1 MTKSTVELYWEALA
15 AKSGDPRK
23 WSELRMQEQ
32 HTVITSI
39 NLLLQVLRV
48 KEQ

>member
-1 MTKSTVELYWEALA
+1 MSQVETYWEAVA
-15 AKSGDPRK
+15 VKAGDPRK